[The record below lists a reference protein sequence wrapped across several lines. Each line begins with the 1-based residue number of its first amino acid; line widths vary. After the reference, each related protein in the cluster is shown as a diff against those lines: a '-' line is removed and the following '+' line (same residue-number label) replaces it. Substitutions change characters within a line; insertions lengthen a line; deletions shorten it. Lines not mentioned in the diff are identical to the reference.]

1 MPGDTTLDQWDEH
14 NTTAA
19 PPNDDT
25 TSSGLVFFLA
35 NHQVKLIQAIW
46 EPVYNLYPATWLRFN
61 TGTIWSLD

>member
-25 TSSGLVFFLA
+25 TSSGMFLA
-35 NHQVKLIQAIW
+35 RYIFVSGQMAQIYLSTAK
-46 EPVYNLYPATWLRFN
+46 ATI
-61 TGTIWSLD
+61 TSP